1 MRSVG
6 TWSRM
11 KKRGAVGMLSAALGV
26 VASSLVV
33 FPARTRTIMKLSVG
47 AREYGH
53 WLGVANLFFGIW
65 SLSSRSALSRA
76 IPVLN
81 LLSGMVLLAP
91 TVWARMLSDDLR
103 RKSAEAFEKA
113 AGAPEGE
120 PVRLGRLFR
129 PSPERAQ
136 SMKKDT
142 LVYSE

>member
-11 KKRGAVGMLSAALGV
+11 KKRGAVGMPSAALGV

-33 FPARTRTIMKLSVG
+33 FPARTRTMMKLSVG

-53 WLGVANLFFGIW
+53 WLGVANLFFGVR
-65 SLSSRSALSRA
+65 SLSSRSALSRS
-76 IPVLN
+76 IPALN

-91 TVWARMLSDDLR
+91 AVWARMLSDDLR
-103 RKSAEAFEKA
+103 RKSAEVF
-113 AGAPEGE
+113 GNLTRAPEGD

-129 PSPERAQ
+129 PLPERAQ
-136 SMKKDT
+136 GMK
-142 LVYSE
+142 S